1 MSLTVFAVVLLAA
14 FLHAAWN
21 AVVKGGG
28 DKLLSTVMVAVT
40 AGLMAAVALPA
51 LPQPAAA
58 SWPFIAASVGVH
70 VVYFA
75 LVARIY
81 RSADMSLTYPL
92 MRGCAPLLVALA
104 SVGWLGEHL
113 SALAW
118 AGIAVISLGIL
129 AMAGGARGASRA
141 HGGRGS
147 REGVWLALLN
157 ALVIATYTLIDGTG
171 VRRSGAPVAYAFW
184 IFVLTALPLAAWALA
199 ARRPELAGYVRR
211 NLVFALV
218 GGGGTLAS
226 YGLSLW
232 AMTRAP
238 VAPVAALRESSIL
251 FGALISALLL
261 KERVG
266 AARLGAACLI
276 AAGVATL
283 RFA

>member
-28 DKLLSTVMVAVT
+28 DKTLSTVMVAVT
-40 AGLMAAVALPA
+40 AGLMAALALPA

-70 VVYFA
+70 VVYFG

-118 AGIAVISLGIL
+118 GGIAVVSLGIL
-129 AMAGGARGASRA
+129 AMAGGARGV
-141 HGGRGS
+141 GGIDNEQGS

-157 ALVIATYTLIDGTG
+157 ALVIAAYTLIDGTG

-184 IFVLTALPLAAWALA
+184 IFALTAVPLAAWALA
-199 ARRPELAGYVRR
+199 TRRPQLGGYVRR

>member
-1 MSLTVFAVVLLAA
+1 MSPTVFAAVLLAA

-28 DKLLSTVMVAVT
+28 DKMLSTVMVAVT
-40 AGLMAAVALPA
+40 AGLIAAVALPA

-58 SWPFIAASVGVH
+58 SWPFIAASMGVH

-81 RSADMSLTYPL
+81 HTADMSLTYPL
-92 MRGCAPLLVALA
+92 MRGSAPLLVAVA
-104 SVGWLGEHL
+104 SVGWLGEQL

-118 AGIAVISLGIL
+118 GGIAVISLGIL
-129 AMAGGARGASRA
+129 AMAGGARGAVDA
-141 HGGRGS
+141 GGMRGS
-147 REGVWLALLN
+147 RAGMWLALLN
-157 ALVIATYTLIDGTG
+157 ALVIATYTLIDGIG

-184 IFVLTALPLAAWALA
+184 IFVLTAVPLAAWALA
-199 ARRPELAGYVRR
+199 TRRPALGGYLRR

-251 FGALISALLL
+251 FGALISGLLL
-261 KERVG
+261 NERVG

>member
-21 AVVKGGG
+21 AVVKGGH
-28 DKLLSTVMVAVT
+28 DKALSTVMVAMT
-40 AGLMAAVALPA
+40 AGLLAAVALPA
-51 LPQPAAA
+51 LPQPAPA

-81 RSADMSLTYPL
+81 HAADMSQTYPL
-92 MRGCAPLLVALA
+92 MRGSAPLLVAVA
-104 SVGWLGEHL
+104 SVAWLGEHL
-113 SALAW
+113 STLAW
-118 AGIAVISLGIL
+118 CGIAVISIGIL
-129 AMAGGARGASRA
+129 AMAVLPAVRA
-141 HGGRGS
+141 HAGGN
-147 REGVWLALLN
+147 REGIWLALLN
-157 ALVIATYTLIDGTG
+157 AVVIAAYTLIDGTG
-171 VRRSGAPVAYAFW
+171 VRRSAAPVAYAFW

-199 ARRPELAGYVRR
+199 ARRAALAGYVRR
-211 NLVFALV
+211 NWVFALV

-238 VAPVAALRESSIL
+238 VAPVAALRETSIL
-251 FGALISALLL
+251 FGALISGLLL

-266 AARLGAACLI
+266 PARLGAACLI

>member
-28 DKLLSTVMVAVT
+28 DKMLSTVMVAMA
-40 AGLMAAVALPA
+40 AGLLAAVALPA
-51 LPQPAAA
+51 LPQPAPV

-81 RSADMSLTYPL
+81 HVADMSQTYPL
-92 MRGCAPLLVALA
+92 MRGSAPLLVAVA
-104 SVGWLGEHL
+104 SVAWLGEHL

-118 AGIAVISLGIL
+118 CGIAVISAGIL
-129 AMAGGARGASRA
+129 AIAVLPAARARTGASR
-141 HGGRGS
+141 
-147 REGVWLALLN
+147 EGIWLALLN
-157 ALVIATYTLIDGTG
+157 AVVIAGYTLIDGTG

-184 IFVLTALPLAAWALA
+184 IFVLTALPLAAWALMSRRA
-199 ARRPELAGYVRR
+199 ALAGYVRC
-211 NLVFALV
+211 NWVFALV

-238 VAPVAALRESSIL
+238 VAPVAALRETSIL
-251 FGALISALLL
+251 FGALISGLLL

-266 AARLGAACLI
+266 PARLGAACLI

>member
-28 DKLLSTVMVAVT
+28 DKTLSTVMVAVS
-40 AGLMAAVALPA
+40 AGLMGAVALPA
-51 LPQPAAA
+51 LPQPAPA

-81 RSADMSLTYPL
+81 HTADMSQTYPL
-92 MRGCAPLLVALA
+92 MRGTAPLLVAVA

-113 SALAW
+113 SGLAW
-118 AGIAVISLGIL
+118 GGIAVVSLGIL
-129 AMAGGARGASRA
+129 AMAGGGHGARAA
-141 HGGRGS
+141 AGS
-147 REGVWLALLN
+147 REGMWLALLN
-157 ALVIATYTLIDGTG
+157 ALVIAAYTLIDGTG

-184 IFVLTALPLAAWALA
+184 IFVLTAVPLAAWALV
-199 ARRPELAGYVRR
+199 ARWPALAGYVRR
-211 NLVFALV
+211 NLVLALV

-251 FGALISALLL
+251 FGALISGLLL

>member
-28 DKLLSTVMVAVT
+28 DKMLSTVMVAVS
-40 AGLMAAVALPA
+40 AGLMGAVALPA
-51 LPQPAAA
+51 LPQPAPA

-81 RSADMSLTYPL
+81 HTADMSQTYPL
-92 MRGCAPLLVALA
+92 MRGTAPLLVAVA
-104 SVGWLGEHL
+104 SLGWLGEHL

-118 AGIAVISLGIL
+118 SGIAVISLGIL
-129 AMAGGARGASRA
+129 AMAGGARGAP
-141 HGGRGS
+141 GS
-147 REGVWLALLN
+147 SEGMWLALLN
-157 ALVIATYTLIDGTG
+157 AVVIAAYTLIDGTG
-171 VRRSGAPVAYAFW
+171 VRRSGAPVAYSFW
-184 IFVLTALPLAAWALA
+184 IFLLTAVPLAAWALV
-199 ARRPELAGYVRR
+199 ARRPALGGYVRR

-251 FGALISALLL
+251 FGALISGLLL

>member
-28 DKLLSTVMVAVT
+28 DKMLLTVMVAVS
-40 AGLMAAVALPA
+40 AGLTGAVALPA
-51 LPQPAAA
+51 LPQPAPA

-81 RSADMSLTYPL
+81 HTADMSQTYPL
-92 MRGCAPLLVALA
+92 MRGTAPLLVAVA

-118 AGIAVISLGIL
+118 SGIAVISLGIL
-129 AMAGGARGASRA
+129 AMAGGARGAP
-141 HGGRGS
+141 GS
-147 REGVWLALLN
+147 REGMWLALLN
-157 ALVIATYTLIDGTG
+157 AVVIAAYTLIDGTG

-184 IFVLTALPLAAWALA
+184 IFVLTAVPLAAWALV
-199 ARRPELAGYVRR
+199 ARRPALGGYVRR

-251 FGALISALLL
+251 FGALISGLLL

>member
-1 MSLTVFAVVLLAA
+1 MPLTVFAVVLLAA

-28 DKLLSTVMVAVT
+28 DKMLSTVMVAVM

-81 RSADMSLTYPL
+81 RNADMSLTYPL

-118 AGIAVISLGIL
+118 GGIAVISLGIL
-129 AMAGGARGASRA
+129 AMAGGARGARGVR
-141 HGGRGS
+141 GG

-157 ALVIATYTLIDGTG
+157 ALVIAIYTLIDGTG

-184 IFVLTALPLAAWALA
+184 IFLLTAVPLAAWALA
-199 ARRPELAGYVRR
+199 TRRPELAGYVRR
-211 NLVFALV
+211 NLGFALV

-226 YGLSLW
+226 YALSLW